1 MGTLQGTGFGLDFA
15 PFGHVSSFHSYID
28 AVEEQNLLL
37 HLACA
42 LFMTGLIWMVQLVH
56 YPLMALVGP
65 QTFAEYHA
73 QHSRRI
79 TYIVG
84 PVMSLELLTGALLLY
99 PLDVIP
105 AWLALG
111 NIALVLA
118 TWAATGLVRVPG
130 HKLLSQSLDE
140 TVQRQLVNTN
150 WVRTIAW
157 TIRSVVLFG
166 YLAAAL

>member
-1 MGTLQGTGFGLDFA
+1 MGTFQGTGSGLDFA

-28 AVEEQNLLL
+28 AVDEHLLLL

-42 LFMTGLIWMVQLVH
+42 IFMTGLIWMVQLVH
-56 YPLMALVGP
+56 YPLMGLVGP

-73 QHSRRI
+73 EHSRRI

-84 PVMSLELLTGALLLY
+84 PVMSLELLTGAFLLY

-118 TWAATGLVRVPG
+118 TWAATGLVQVPR
-130 HKLLSQSLDE
+130 HKLLSQSFDE
-140 TVQRQLVNTN
+140 TVHRQLVNTN
-150 WVRTIAW
+150 WVRTFAW
-157 TIRSVVLFG
+157 TIRSVALCG
-166 YLAAAL
+166 YLASVL